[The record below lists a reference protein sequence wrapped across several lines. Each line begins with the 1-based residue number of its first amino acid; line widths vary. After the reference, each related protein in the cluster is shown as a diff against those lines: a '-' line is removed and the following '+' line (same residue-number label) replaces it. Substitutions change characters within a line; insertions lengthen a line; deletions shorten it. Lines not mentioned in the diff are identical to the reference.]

1 MGCSAAARPDA
12 DRQRDVGIKRY
23 IDTSNSLSVAGR
35 TIYDVGAR
43 YATKVAGRP
52 LTLRATVHNLTNKAY
67 WSMPQWTSL
76 AMGAP
81 RTVMLSA
88 TVDF

>member
-1 MGCSAAARPDA
+1 MS
-12 DRQRDVGIKRY
+12 
-23 IDTSNSLSVAGR
+23 
-35 TIYDVGAR
+35 AR